1 LLETQ
6 SHFDPSP
13 PDEQEQIDTL
23 LQKADIRFDLGDEM
37 GALEHWIRILEI
49 VPAHPIVFPRATR
62 TLLKRDYRDK
72 ARELLQNTLD
82 SGAFMPETYPDMMM
96 VARALGD
103 QIMLDDLRE
112 ALLHESV
119 SEAALIR
126 AVRDELHDNPR
137 RLADSMTRTAILRYP
152 QSQELHFLMGEVA
165 EKAVRL
171 NDASLAYNR
180 AVLLDSKT
188 AIAAAAENRLRHLQ
202 PVITDRER
210 GNALLA
216 YREVAAIVIL
226 YSLLAFQDARLDVL
240 NIGVLRGLG
249 ILLSALGG
257 YLLVSATSSPQ
268 QPRLTRW
275 LGGSVPDQN
284 IQHAQ
289 SINVGNRAIPEATQ
303 LLELS
308 SAIRLTLGVIGV
320 ALLALAL
327 WLVFGDSIQ
336 LLFNPVDT
344 IYGLF

>member
-1 LLETQ
+1 
-6 SHFDPSP
+6 
-13 PDEQEQIDTL
+13 
-23 LQKADIRFDLGDEM
+23 LG
-37 GALEHWIRILEI
+37 AQH
-49 VPAHPIVFPRATR
+49 T
-62 TLLKRDYRDK
+62 
-72 ARELLQNTLD
+72 
-82 SGAFMPETYPDMMM
+82 
-96 VARALGD
+96 
-103 QIMLDDLRE
+103 LDDLRE
-112 ALLHESV
+112 AFRQESV

-126 AVRDELHDNPR
+126 AVCDELTDNPR
-137 RLADSMTRTAILRYP
+137 RLADSMTRQALIRYP

-188 AIAAAAENRLRHLQ
+188 AIAAAAEKRLRRLQ

-226 YSLLAFQDARLDVL
+226 YALLAFQDARLDIL

-249 ILLSALGG
+249 ILLSAIGG
-257 YLLVSATSSPQ
+257 YLLTSATSSPQ

-289 SINVGNRAIPEATQ
+289 SINAGNRAIPEATQ
-303 LLELS
+303 LPELS
-308 SAIRLTLGVIGV
+308 SAMRLTLGVIGIN
-320 ALLALAL
+320 LLALAL